1 MWLLSLRAS
10 PLDWKYKTMRCI
22 TSVAT
27 EHALAQLQ
35 SFIYREYTKTR
46 CAREDL
52 PLLKRRGWRWW
63 WCILQAMNSFAPEK
77 KLFLSEEGSKY
88 ETWRNWVAVNTSSC
102 MFLIIK
108 IVGSFFRNI
117 IRNTTKLR
125 VHHHS
130 GTILQFE
137 ELDAPPSPPPRAYT
151 QQILRWNGYPSF
163 SLMFD
168 PWVKEWRKPDKLCTL
183 LKGLAYNQDSA
194 FYAALNIHDELTLH
208 RFPEQQHS
216 HRQGAASP

>member
-1 MWLLSLRAS
+1 MPQHSSKVSSIGNTQKHGVLGRISLCSNDEDDDDDGAS
-10 PLDWKYKTMRCI
+10 FKLWIPLP
-22 TSVAT
+22 
-27 EHALAQLQ
+27 Q
-35 SFIYREYTKTR
+35 
-46 CAREDL
+46 
-52 PLLKRRGWRWW
+52 KRNYFCRRR
-63 WCILQAMNSFAPEK
+63 
-77 KLFLSEEGSKY
+77 GSKY

-108 IVGSFFRNI
+108 IVGSFFGTSYE
-117 IRNTTKLR
+117 RNTIKLR

-130 GTILQFE
+130 GTILHFE

-168 PWVKEWRKPDKLCTL
+168 PWVREWRKPDKLCTL